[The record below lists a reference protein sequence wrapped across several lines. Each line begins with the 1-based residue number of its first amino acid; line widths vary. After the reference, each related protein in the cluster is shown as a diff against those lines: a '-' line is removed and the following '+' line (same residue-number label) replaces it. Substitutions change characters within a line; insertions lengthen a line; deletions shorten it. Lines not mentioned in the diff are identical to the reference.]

1 MKIYQLIYTSVKH
14 SLSDSSKGL
23 TNQPGLRVY
32 SCSEGVTR
40 ENIQE
45 IMRFSPYRLPRK
57 SVEDYSDRPCDPS
70 VPELFPKI
78 FRTLKLADGR
88 YAAIQVVYSGMDFK
102 GDRGNYYAHALIFDE
117 VGDDF
122 FPEQYFGSPLFTTHL
137 TEEQIESALVK
148 YLPEAQDLRDTTL
161 DRRVLNFIGEHKQQ
175 VEYLIDAALR
185 LFTDDEIRNI
195 CVATDSEEM
204 TAMYL
209 LAIKYLLPRDISRYT
224 GISTHNVYLPSDKQY
239 NIVFH
244 GTVNGENNITAELT
258 AARTSCLYID
268 METANFYTEREL
280 PIFNMDYETL
290 RSRYAE
296 GHITSVSGFVEWCG
310 TYTHETQV
318 GIGGRLMKL
327 GQSAGDDALKSRLK
341 EIYERLD
348 DDAHKDVRFELA
360 KILYDNSDKLPEK
373 ESEITNNFIYRCIR
387 NMCDGEE
394 YPISDNCDNMSE
406 TQAKIIAGN
415 IRGLLS
421 PISENYDKLTE
432 FNKKSLVEFFAILK
446 HAANKET
453 WRELFLNDDEML
465 TIFVTMA
472 AEQSIK
478 GRGIEMFTFPKNWND
493 KDLSEL
499 VAYIHA
505 AAADDIIKRGCLKY
519 ILTYRDEDWESYGVS
534 ISEVN
539 KTAEEQ
545 KEDLG
550 RVRRMLKKVGY
561 LPFERATYE
570 HLRSDVRSD
579 ISDSI
584 YPLLLSRVL
593 NAYYNWRAAAGR
605 QTIAHERAIT
615 LGNLLM
621 ELREKQ
627 PYVYDF
633 IIPKFA
639 IEVVEAPG
647 HYHEIIVNPDTMPE
661 SFWNWFII
669 GYNKCK
675 PDDSKLLIYHRIYL
689 SNKDALSAL
698 PIGDYINEVFSIAR

>member
-23 TNQPGLRVY
+23 VNQPGLRVY

-45 IMRFSPYRLPRK
+45 IQRFSLYRIPK
-57 SVEDYSDRPCDPS
+57 QTVVNYSDKPCDPS

-88 YAAIQVVYSGMDFK
+88 YAAIQIVYSGMDFN
-102 GDRGNYYAHALIFDE
+102 GDRGNHYAHALIFDE
-117 VGDDF
+117 VGENF
-122 FPEQYFGSPLFTTHL
+122 FPERYYNSPLFTTHL
-137 TEEQIESALVK
+137 TENQINNALVQ
-148 YLPEAQDLRDTTL
+148 YLPEAQEIRDKTL
-161 DRRVLNFIGEHKQQ
+161 DRRIWEFIAEHKQQ
-175 VEYLIDAALR
+175 VGYLIDAALN
-185 LFTDDEIRNI
+185 LFTNDEIRNM
-195 CVATDSEEM
+195 CVATNSAEKS
-204 TAMYL
+204 AMYL

-224 GISTHNVYLPSDKQY
+224 GISTYNVYLPSDKQY

-244 GTVNGENNITAELT
+244 GTVNGENNITRELVM
-258 AARTSCLYID
+258 ARTSCLYID

-280 PIFNMDYETL
+280 PIFKMDFKTL
-290 RSRYAE
+290 HRRYAE
-296 GHITSVSGFVEWCG
+296 SRITSVSGFLDWCS
-310 TYTHETQV
+310 TYTYETET
-318 GIGGRLMKL
+318 GIGGRLLKL
-327 GQSAGDDALKSRLK
+327 QLSAGDAALKARLN
-341 EIYERLD
+341 EIYSNLD
-348 DDAHKDVRFELA
+348 DDAHKDVKFEIA
-360 KILYDNSDKLPEK
+360 KILYDNSEMLPSKEK
-373 ESEITNNFIYRCIR
+373 EITTDFIYRCIR
-387 NMCDGEE
+387 NMCGGEE
-394 YPISDNCDNMSE
+394 YPISDNCDNMTES
-406 TQAKIIAGN
+406 QAEIIAGN
-415 IRGLLS
+415 IRGLMS
-421 PISENYDKLTE
+421 PINENYDSLTE
-432 FNKKSLVEFFAILK
+432 FNKKSFVEFFAILK
-446 HAANKET
+446 HTADKKT

-465 TIFVTMA
+465 TTFVTMA

-478 GRGIEMFTFPKNWND
+478 GRGIDMFAFPKHWDD

-499 VAYIHA
+499 VAYVDA
-505 AAADDIIKRGCLKY
+505 AASDNIIKRGCLKY
-519 ILTYRDEDWESYGVS
+519 ILTYRDEDWAAYGVS
-534 ISEVN
+534 ISDIN
-539 KTAEEQ
+539 KTAKEQ
-545 KEDLG
+545 EEDLQ

-570 HLRSDVRSD
+570 HLRTDVRAD
-579 ISDSI
+579 ISDSV

-605 QTIAHERAIT
+605 QTIAHERANT
-615 LGNLLM
+615 LRSLLC
-621 ELREKQ
+621 ELRERQ
-627 PYVYDF
+627 PQVYDF

-647 HYHEIIVNPDTMPE
+647 HYHEIIVNPDTMPD

-698 PIGDYINEVFSIAR
+698 PIGGYINEVFSVAR

>member
-45 IMRFSPYRLPRK
+45 ILRFSLYRMPKK
-57 SVEDYSDRPCDPS
+57 SAVSYSDKPCDPS

-88 YAAIQVVYSGMDFK
+88 YAAVQIVYSGMDFK

-117 VGDDF
+117 VSEDF
-122 FPEQYFGSPLFTTHL
+122 FPEQYYNSPLFTTHL
-137 TEEQIESALVK
+137 TESQIENGLVK
-148 YLPEAQDLRDTTL
+148 YLPEADEIRDNTL
-161 DRRVLNFIGEHKQQ
+161 DTRVLRFISTHKQQ
-175 VEYLIDAALR
+175 VEYLVDAALK

-195 CVATDSEEM
+195 CVATNSEEM
-204 TAMYL
+204 SAMYL

-224 GISTHNVYLPSDKQY
+224 GISTYNVYLPSDKQY
-239 NIVFH
+239 NIVLH
-244 GTVNGENNITAELT
+244 GTVNGDNNITTELT
-258 AARTSCLYID
+258 KARTSCMYID

-280 PIFNMDYETL
+280 PIFKMDFDTL
-290 RSRYAE
+290 RKRYAE
-296 GHITSVSGFVEWCG
+296 SCITSVSGFLDWCG
-310 TYTHETQV
+310 TYTHETET
-318 GIGGRLMKL
+318 GIGGRLLKL
-327 GQSAGDDALKSRLK
+327 QQSAGDAALKTRLG
-341 EIYERLD
+341 EIYSVMD

-360 KILYDNSDKLPEK
+360 KILYDNSEKLPSKEK
-373 ESEITNNFIYRCIR
+373 EITTNFIYRCIR
-387 NMCDGEE
+387 NMCKGEE
-394 YPISDNCDNMSE
+394 YPISDNCDNMTG
-406 TQAKIIAGN
+406 TQAEIIAEN

-421 PISENYDKLTE
+421 PIYENYDSLTE

-446 HAANKET
+446 HAANKDT
-453 WRELFLNDDEML
+453 WRELFLNDDDML
-465 TIFVTMA
+465 TTFVSLA

-478 GRGIEMFTFPKNWND
+478 GRGIDMFAFPKNWND
-493 KDLSEL
+493 EDLSEL
-499 VAYIHA
+499 VAYVHA

-519 ILTYRDEDWESYGVS
+519 ILTYRDEDWASYGVS
-534 ISEVN
+534 INEIN

-545 KEDLG
+545 KDDLQ

-570 HLRSDVRSD
+570 HLRTDVRAD

-605 QTIAHERAIT
+605 QTIAHERAVA
-615 LGNLLM
+615 LSGLLM
-621 ELREKQ
+621 ELREKE

-661 SFWNWFII
+661 SFWNWVII

-689 SNKDALSAL
+689 SNKDALSAM
-698 PIGDYINEVFSIAR
+698 PIGGYINEVFRVAR